1 MGNFI
6 KLSLTE
12 SGWNYIYEDASSIAM
27 NILGNFLS
35 CDVGCSKQCSPSF
48 QDWALDDKL
57 GMGTS
62 GNITFLEKEGN
73 YIFLTDQCSQEEDPT
88 ELKMSRQQFVKLLDE
103 WQEKVCKTKPKEVII
118 KHESDIFFI
127 EIIE

>member
-1 MGNFI
+1 MNFV
-6 KLSLTE
+6 KLELTPTK
-12 SGWNYIYEDASSIAM
+12 NYLYQDASSIAM

-35 CDVGCSKQCSPSF
+35 CDVRCLRLGYPSF

-62 GNITFLEKEGN
+62 GNITFLEKEGD

-88 ELKMSRQQFVKLLDE
+88 ELKMSRQQFVQLLNE
-103 WQEKVCKTKPKEVII
+103 WQEKVCKTKPNEVII
-118 KHESDIFFI
+118 THENNEFI
-127 EIIE
+127 IKITD